1 MGGRAVGVNLAVH
14 VRKRSSPQFLL
25 DVAFEVA
32 PGVTIIFG
40 ESGSGKTTVLRSVA
54 GLTQPDEGL
63 IRLGDRALFDSRAG
77 VNVEPSRR
85 RVGFVFQHLALF
97 PHLTAADNI
106 AYGMARLPPAE
117 RRERTAAIAKSFR
130 IGHLLE
136 RRPGE
141 ISGGERQRVGL
152 ARSLVT
158 DPEILLLDEPL
169 SALDH
174 GTQSRIIADLR
185 QWNDARRIPILY
197 VTHSQREVFALG
209 ARALVL
215 QEGAII
221 ADGTPQQV
229 METPSHEHVAE
240 LAGFENMLDTIV
252 VSRRPDAGVMV
263 CRLTGT
269 SVDLEAPIADVE
281 EGRAVRV
288 AIRAGD
294 ILIGIERPHGLS
306 ARNVVPGTIASLS
319 RQGAVMRVE
328 VTLGVPL
335 EVHVTPAASDELGLR
350 AGLAVW
356 LVIKTR
362 SCRPMASEFRA

>member
-1 MGGRAVGVNLAVH
+1 MGVNLAVR
-14 VRKRSSPQFLL
+14 VRTRLSPQFRL
-25 DVAFEVA
+25 DVDFDAA
-32 PGVTIIFG
+32 PGVTIVFG
-40 ESGSGKTTVLRSVA
+40 ESGSGKSTLLRCVA

-63 IRLGDRALFDSRAG
+63 IRLGDRTLFDASTG
-77 VNVEPSRR
+77 VTVAPARR
-85 RVGFVFQHLALF
+85 RIGFVFQHLALF

-117 RRERTAAIAKSFR
+117 RRDRTAAIAKSFR

-141 ISGGERQRVGL
+141 ISGGERQRVGV

-174 GTQSRIIADLR
+174 HTQSRIIADLR

-209 ARALVL
+209 ERALVL
-215 QEGAII
+215 QDGVII
-221 ADGTPQQV
+221 ADGTPHQV
-229 METPSHEHVAE
+229 MEMPSHEHVAQ
-240 LAGFENMLDTIV
+240 LAGFENLLDTV
-252 VSRRPDAGVMV
+252 VVTRRPEAGVMV
-263 CRLTGT
+263 CRLAGT
-269 SVDLEAPIADVE
+269 SVDLETPLADVE
-281 EGRAVRV
+281 QGRAVRV

-306 ARNVVPGTIASLS
+306 ARNIVPATIASLA

-328 VTLGVPL
+328 ASLGVPL
-335 EVHVTPAASDELGLR
+335 EVHVTPAASEELGLR

-362 SCRPMASEFRA
+362 SCRPMTAI

>member
-1 MGGRAVGVNLAVH
+1 MGVNLAVR
-14 VRKRSSPQFLL
+14 VRKRLSPQFLL
-25 DVAFEVA
+25 DVDFEVA
-32 PGVTIIFG
+32 PGVTIVFG
-40 ESGSGKTTVLRSVA
+40 ESGSGKSTLLRCVA
-54 GLTQPDEGL
+54 GLTEPDEGA
-63 IRLGDRALFDSRAG
+63 IRLGDRVLFDARAG
-77 VNVEPSRR
+77 VSIEPSRR
-85 RVGFVFQHLALF
+85 RIGFVFQHLALF

-117 RRERTAAIAKSFR
+117 RRGRTAAIAKSFR
-130 IGHLLE
+130 IAHLLE
-136 RRPGE
+136 RRPGA

-185 QWNDARRIPILY
+185 QWNEARRIPILY

-209 ARALVL
+209 ERALVL
-215 QEGAII
+215 QDGAVI
-221 ADGTPQQV
+221 ADGTPDQV
-229 METPSHEHVAE
+229 MEMPSHEHVAQ
-240 LAGFENMLDTIV
+240 LAGFENLLDTV
-252 VSRRPDAGVMV
+252 VVERRPEAGVMV
-263 CRLTGT
+263 CRLAGTGI
-269 SVDLEAPIADVE
+269 DLETPLADVE
-281 EGRAVRV
+281 EGRAMRV

-319 RQGAVMRVE
+319 RQGAVMRTE
-328 VTLGVPL
+328 VSLGVPV
-335 EVHVTPAASDELGLR
+335 EVHVTPAASEELGLR
-350 AGLAVW
+350 PGLAVW

-362 SCRPMASEFRA
+362 SCRPMAAELRTQN

>member
-1 MGGRAVGVNLAVH
+1 MGGRAVGVNLAVR
-14 VRKRSSPQFLL
+14 VRKHVSPQFRL

-32 PGVTIIFG
+32 PGVTIVFG
-40 ESGSGKTTVLRSVA
+40 ESGSGKSTLLRCVA
-54 GLTQPDEGL
+54 GLAQPDEGR
-63 IRLGDRALFDSRAG
+63 ITLGDRTLFDARSG
-77 VNVEPSRR
+77 VNIEPSRR

-97 PHLTAADNI
+97 PHLDAADNI
-106 AYGMARLPPAE
+106 AYGTARLPAAE

-136 RRPGE
+136 RVPGE

-169 SALDH
+169 SALDY

-185 QWNDARRIPILY
+185 QWNEARRIPILY

-209 ARALVL
+209 ERALVL
-215 QEGAII
+215 QAGAII
-221 ADGTPQQV
+221 ADGTPEQV

-240 LAGFENMLDTIV
+240 LAGFENMLDTV
-252 VSRRPDAGVMV
+252 VVRRRPEAGVMV
-263 CRLTGT
+263 CRLAGT
-269 SVDLEAPIADVE
+269 NIDLEAPLADVE
-281 EGRAVRV
+281 EGRHVRV

-306 ARNVVPGTIASLS
+306 ARNIVPGTIASLS
-319 RQGAVMRVE
+319 REGAVMRTE
-328 VTLGVPL
+328 VSLGVPV
-335 EVHVTPAASDELGLR
+335 EVHVTPAASEELGLR

-362 SCRPMASEFRA
+362 SCHPIEVRT